1 MSKAKPTHFAQ
12 TLADFLFSY
21 LPDQRG
27 LSENTIASYS
37 DAIALFLTFC
47 ECELHI
53 RREKITIEDLSMLL
67 VEKYLNWLE
76 SSRHCSVSTRNQR
89 QAALNSFFKYL
100 QYKNP
105 GYIFVIQQIRSIP
118 RKAHKAQTVNH
129 LTQEG
134 VKAILSSPDLST
146 REGRRDC
153 AILSLMYEA
162 AARVSEV
169 VALNIDDLRF
179 NYNGSAV
186 QLMGK
191 GSKPRI
197 VPLTKD
203 VSAFLKRYIQNEST
217 HRMCSAKAPLFCN
230 RMGQRITR
238 AGISYIL
245 KKYAQSVY
253 ETSPDLLPERVYPH
267 ILRHSRAMHWLEA
280 GIDLV
285 YIKDLLGHSELLTT
299 EVYAKLNTEMKRK
312 VLDKV
317 QPVQVSN
324 VESWTD
330 DKSLMAWLSE
340 LAKK

>member
-1 MSKAKPTHFAQ
+1 MSRAKATYFAQ
-12 TLADFLFSY
+12 ALADFLFSY

-37 DAIALFLTFC
+37 DAITLFLTFC

-53 RREKITIEDLSMLL
+53 SREKITIEDLSVSL

-76 SSRHCSVSTRNQR
+76 IDRHCSVSTRNQR

-105 GYIFVIQQIRSIP
+105 GYIIVFQQIHSIP
-118 RKAHKAQTVNH
+118 RKTNKIQTVNH
-129 LTQEG
+129 LTQAG
-134 VKAILSSPDLST
+134 VKAILSSPDLNT
-146 REGRRDC
+146 REGRRDF

-169 VALNIDDLRF
+169 ATLCVGDIHF
-179 NYNGSAV
+179 NHNGSAV
-186 QLMGK
+186 HLMGK
-191 GSKPRI
+191 GGKPRM

-203 VSAFLKRYIQNEST
+203 ISSFLKRYIKSESA
-217 HRMCSAKAPLFCN
+217 HRICSAEDPLFCN

-238 AGISYIL
+238 AGIAYIL
-245 KKYAQSVY
+245 KKYAQEVW
-253 ETSPDLLPERVYPH
+253 ETSPDLLPARVYPH

-299 EVYAKLNTEMKRK
+299 EVYAKLDTEMKRK

-317 QPVQVSN
+317 QPVHVSN

-340 LAKK
+340 FAKK

>member
-53 RREKITIEDLSMLL
+53 RREKITIEDLSMPL

-186 QLMGK
+186 HLMGK

-203 VSAFLKRYIQNEST
+203 VSAFLKT
-217 HRMCSAKAPLFCN
+217 
-230 RMGQRITR
+230 
-238 AGISYIL
+238 
-245 KKYAQSVY
+245 SVY
-253 ETSPDLLPERVYPH
+253 KGYKRDKIEMRGD
-267 ILRHSRAMHWLEA
+267 RAEISDFPL
-280 GIDLV
+280 
-285 YIKDLLGHSELLTT
+285 Y
-299 EVYAKLNTEMKRK
+299 LNT
-312 VLDKV
+312 VAGGLDRRDQTIGGFSFVVKIYAV
-317 QPVQVSN
+317 PV
-324 VESWTD
+324 VEIIG
-330 DKSLMAWLSE
+330 
-340 LAKK
+340 